1 MINFESSKIII
12 NTDMYRGFQLDLGK
26 DDFKDIST
34 LECESIEKEWCVF
47 NESNKK
53 KVKEAIDECFLSD
66 GSIDGSKMKENWFPQ
81 IQADIFISHSHQD
94 KALAYDLSKWMY
106 LIFDLKVFIDSDI
119 WGYYKDLK
127 DKMLKIYYRDSTPEK
142 YNELEDFVSAHVHM
156 MLSVALNQMIEN
168 PECLFFLNTPNSLS
182 INVPIVG
189 TTSSPWIYSE
199 IATSRLLRKRTPQRL
214 DQNRSESTRSPRV
227 YLRGPTNSVGPSIR
241 HEMSIDHLMKI
252 DSNIL
257 REWKDQWI
265 ECDRTCPCHPLD
277 SLYFFSL
284 SLRHE

>member
-1 MINFESSKIII
+1 MINFDSSKIII

-34 LECESIEKEWCVF
+34 LECENIEIEWCEF
-47 NESNKK
+47 NELNRE
-53 KVKEAIDECFLSD
+53 KVKKAIYECFLSD

-94 KALAYDLSKWMY
+94 KALACGLSKWMY
-106 LIFDLKVFIDSDI
+106 LTFDLKVFIDSDI

-127 DKMLKIYYRDSTPEK
+127 DKMLNYYRDSTTEK
-142 YNELEDFVSAHVHM
+142 CDELEDFVSAHVHM
-156 MLSVALNQMIEN
+156 MLSVALNQMIDN
-168 PECLFFLNTPNSLS
+168 TECLFFLNTPNSLS

-214 DQNRSESTRSPRV
+214 DQTRSESTRSPRV
-227 YLRGPTNSVGPSIR
+227 YFRGPTNSVAPSIR
-241 HEMSIDHLMKI
+241 HEMSIDHLKKI
-252 DSNIL
+252 DSKIL
-257 REWKDQWI
+257 REWKDQWRK
-265 ECDRTCPCHPLD
+265 CDRTGPRHPLD
-277 SLYFFSL
+277 SLYFVSL
-284 SLRHE
+284 TL